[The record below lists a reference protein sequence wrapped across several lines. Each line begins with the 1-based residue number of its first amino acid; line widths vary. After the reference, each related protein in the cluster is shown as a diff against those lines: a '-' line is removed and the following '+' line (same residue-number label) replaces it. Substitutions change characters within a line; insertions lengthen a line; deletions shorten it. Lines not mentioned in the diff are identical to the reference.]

1 MSIKHRAALR
11 LAALALPMLVIA
23 GQAMARD
30 ADRANPAEDRT
41 MDRTVGSGAGIDQ
54 PATPQ
59 APVGHRQPRAAEL
72 PAISPTAEDRW
83 LNEINRDID
92 RKLQICRGC

>member
-1 MSIKHRAALR
+1 MPIKHRAALR
-11 LAALALPMLVIA
+11 LAMLALPTLLIA

-30 ADRANPAEDRT
+30 LDRTNPAEDST
-41 MDRTVGSGAGIDQ
+41 TDRTVGSGAGMDQ
-54 PATPQ
+54 PAVPQ

-72 PAISPTAEDRW
+72 PARSPTEEDRW
-83 LNEINRDID
+83 LNQVNRDID